1 MKANW
6 VRLGLKFND
15 RCLYNKRKKYTEI
28 QRRIPS
34 ENRQRLEGH
43 VYKPTNAKDCLLSPE
58 ARKEARKYLSLEPV
72 ERA

>member
-1 MKANW
+1 MTG
-6 VRLGLKFND
+6 V
-15 RCLYNKRKKYTEI
+15 YNKRKKYTEM

-58 ARKEARKYLSLEPV
+58 ARKEAQDRFSLRSLRRNHP
-72 ERA
+72 ANILISNF